1 MSGFDY
7 QEPRFETE
15 DMSARTV
22 PSRPLNLG
30 EAARPMAPAAAPSPE
45 HGMAPAPVQDT
56 EAVQPNPRATPVK
69 RPRVALMGE
78 FSAGK
83 STLSNLLI
91 GKSALPVNVTAT
103 QLPPVWLSYGDDTPY
118 RVDLD
123 GEEFDIDFDRLTDV
137 SVSDTSHIR
146 VSSDAKFLE
155 MCDLIDMPGI
165 SDPNMAA
172 DVWQRVI
179 HNADIVIWC
188 SHATQAWR
196 QSEAAVWSTMP
207 SELYEKSILL
217 LTRMD
222 KILSERDRKRVIRR
236 VEKET
241 EGLFKTVLPVSLI
254 KALDA
259 SDDSEAWIESGADA
273 LMAALVDLVGEV
285 NTSSSSR
292 PKSRRIRSTIAPGNV
307 EDSLGEEVAVKPAR
321 IVMPT
326 RVRPR
331 PLGSRADL
339 D

>member
-1 MSGFDY
+1 MSGFENFAPRNESEE
-7 QEPRFETE
+7 EPIRMT
-15 DMSARTV
+15 S
-22 PSRPLNLG
+22 SRPLNLG
-30 EAARPMAPAAAPSPE
+30 EAMAERAAKPVVQPVAEPVAEVAP
-45 HGMAPAPVQDT
+45 PAP
-56 EAVQPNPRATPVK
+56 PVPQKK

-123 GEEFDIDFDRLTDV
+123 GEEYDFDLERLTDV
-137 SVSDTSHIR
+137 KVADTSHIR
-146 VSSDAKFLE
+146 IFSDAKFLD

-172 DVWQRVI
+172 EVWQRVI

-207 SELYEKSILL
+207 RELYRKSILL

-222 KILSERDRKRVIRR
+222 KLLSERDRMRVIRR

-241 EGLFKTVLPVSLI
+241 EGLFRSVLPVSLI
-254 KALDA
+254 KAIEA
-259 SDDSEAWIESGADA
+259 KDDPEAWAESGADA
-273 LMAALVDLVGEV
+273 LMAELVELVDEV
-285 NTSSSSR
+285 NSGSNDR
-292 PKSRRIRSTIAPGNV
+292 PKSRRVRTQMAPVNV
-307 EDSLGEEVAVKPAR
+307 DDSIGEEVEVKPAR

-331 PLGSRADL
+331 PLGARENL